1 MTAGPEAGAVALHAV
16 ARGAE
21 VTVEHVSKCYDG
33 RIQALRDVSL
43 HLGPGEFVGLTGPSG
58 SGKSTLLQIIG
69 SLDRPDNGRV
79 VVDRVSVGELSNPT
93 EYRRD
98 VVGFVFQRH
107 HLLPMLGAQ
116 DNVEVPLIAGGVPRA
131 ERRRRS
137 LELLSEVG
145 LEHRADAL
153 PSQLSGGERQRVAVA
168 RALANEPRLLLADE
182 PTGSLDQESS
192 ARVLR
197 LINALRE
204 RRGMTLLIVSH
215 DPAVGERADR
225 TLHIVD
231 GSLAEPD
238 PPSAAR
244 PGRATGPEAG
254 A

>member
-1 MTAGPEAGAVALHAV
+1 VSATPQAGAVPLHAV

-21 VTVEHVSKCYDG
+21 VSVEHISKCYDG
-33 RIQALRDVSL
+33 RIRALRGVDL
-43 HLGPGEFVGLTGPSG
+43 HLAPGEFVGLTGPSG

-69 SLDRPDNGRV
+69 SLDRPDSGRV
-79 VVDRVSVGELSNPT
+79 VVDGVSVGDLTNPT

-107 HLLPMLGAQ
+107 HLLPMLTAQ
-116 DNVEVPLIAGGVPRA
+116 YNVEVPLIAAGVPRV
-131 ERRRRS
+131 ERHRRS

-145 LEHRADAL
+145 IQERADAL

-182 PTGSLDQESS
+182 PTGSLDQASS
-192 ARVLR
+192 ARVLG

-225 TLHIVD
+225 TVHIVD
-231 GSLAEPD
+231 GSLQGEERP
-238 PPSAAR
+238 AR
-244 PGRATGPEAG
+244 RARATGPEAG